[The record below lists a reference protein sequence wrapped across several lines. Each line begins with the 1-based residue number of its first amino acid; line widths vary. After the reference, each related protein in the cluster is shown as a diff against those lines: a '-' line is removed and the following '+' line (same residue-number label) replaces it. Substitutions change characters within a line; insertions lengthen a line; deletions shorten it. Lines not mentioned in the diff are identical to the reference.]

1 MKHYLQKTGVSLLG
15 LLLLAGC
22 TDDNYDL
29 SDIDTTSEFKIND
42 LVIPL
47 NLRPVTLENVL
58 DIKDDPD
65 AVIQVDEQNGQ
76 KFYVAQKGG
85 NLHAV
90 PGMVNQIRTSVPQ
103 ISSINQTLNGQ
114 IENAGAQLPGVRKAA
129 TDGLTIVF
137 PLKEQMTSFAYNVTN
152 VSKEIFTLSEIKLE
166 NSSEQRT
173 TIRINVSSPE
183 ISSVASRVVLR
194 DVQFQFPRS
203 LQIEYPSGYTYN
215 NGLLTLPEMV
225 ADASNNFT
233 ASAEV
238 VVTGLKFDTP
248 LQLKNPDDYEAYGN
262 FNINENLGIKGA
274 RLYAT
279 PKAQISE
286 IPTSISLNI
295 DFAMNEMVINEFSG
309 KIRYNVNIDDI
320 SELYLSDIPDFLAGE
335 QTNISLYNPRIEL
348 DVNNPVGNYNVGV
361 STGLTITTGRDNQTT
376 SDKFVFPGFS
386 IGHNGE
392 GPYHI
397 EIGAK
402 TPDNPSAYQYSFPE
416 LSNVLS
422 GAGIPKSLK
431 FDLTSPKYPV
441 PVISGDAR
449 NFPLGKQLSEID
461 GKYKFY
467 SPLALCDGSVVYYTD
482 REDDWQEED
491 LQKAKVT
498 KLTLTATAL
507 SDLPCSVALTATL
520 LDKDGNR
527 LAKKETDAN
536 WAFIPAN
543 ATAETGKFSF
553 DLIPADPNVPFQNID
568 GVEFVA
574 KATQEV
580 DGVALSPDQKIT
592 IDNIKITVSGSYTTD
607 F

>member
-22 TDDNYDL
+22 TDDTYDL

-47 NLRPVTLENVL
+47 NLRPITLENVL
-58 DIKDDPD
+58 DIDDDPD
-65 AVIQVDEQNGQ
+65 AVIQIDEQNGRR
-76 KFYVAQKGG
+76 FYVARKSG

-90 PGMVNQIRTSVPQ
+90 PGMVNELRTSVPQ

-114 IENAGAQLPGVRKAA
+114 VENTGAQLPGVREAA
-129 TDGLTIVF
+129 TDGLAIVF
-137 PLKEQMTSFAYNVTN
+137 PVKEQMTGFSYNVGH
-152 VSKEIFTLSEIKLE
+152 VDKEIFTLSEVKLK
-166 NSSEQRT
+166 NNAQHRT
-173 TIRINVSSPE
+173 TIKINLSSPE
-183 ISSVASRVVLR
+183 IKSVASQVVLR
-194 DVQFQFPRS
+194 DVQLQFPRN
-203 LQIEYPSGYTYN
+203 LRIEYPSGYTYN

-233 ASAEV
+233 VSAEV

-248 LQLKNPDDYEAYGN
+248 LQLKDLDDYEGYGN
-262 FNINENLGIKGA
+262 FSINENLGIKSA
-274 RLYAT
+274 KLYAT
-279 PKAQISE
+279 PKAQISD

-295 DFAMNEMVINEFSG
+295 DFGMNEMVINEFSG

-320 SELYLSDIPDFLAGE
+320 TELNLSDIPDFLVGE

-348 DVNNPVGNYNVGV
+348 DVNNPVGNYNVGI
-361 STGLTITTGRDNQTT
+361 STGLTITPRRDNEPV
-376 SDKFVFPGFS
+376 SEKFVFPGIS

-402 TPDNPSAYQYSFPE
+402 TPDNPAAYQYSFPE

-422 GAGIPKSLK
+422 GAGIPKYLK

-441 PVISGDAR
+441 PVISGDAK
-449 NFPLGKQLSEID
+449 NFPLGKQFSEIN
-461 GKYKFY
+461 GKYQFY
-467 SPLALCDGSVVYYTD
+467 APLAFCDGSVVYYTE
-482 REDDWQEED
+482 REDDWQDED

-527 LAKKETDAN
+527 LDKKETDAN

-553 DLIPADPNVPFQNID
+553 DLIPANPDVPFQNID
-568 GVEFVA
+568 GIEFVA